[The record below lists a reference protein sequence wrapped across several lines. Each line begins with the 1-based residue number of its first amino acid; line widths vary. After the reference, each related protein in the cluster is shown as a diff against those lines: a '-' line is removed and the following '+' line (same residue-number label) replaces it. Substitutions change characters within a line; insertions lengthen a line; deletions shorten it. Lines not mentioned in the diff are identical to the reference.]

1 MDIENNEF
9 IEEISSVNFFLKN
22 INENILQLIKQEK
35 INSDNINIIKSD
47 IVFLKK
53 DISDIQLIYTYFITV
68 LKELNI
74 NINDNKINLQTIIS
88 KINTLIAKVNDA
100 ELNISSLDDKI
111 NDIEQ
116 NNININDQLLQIQ
129 ESINPVNKS
138 SASIILP

>member
-47 IVFLKK
+47 IIFLKK